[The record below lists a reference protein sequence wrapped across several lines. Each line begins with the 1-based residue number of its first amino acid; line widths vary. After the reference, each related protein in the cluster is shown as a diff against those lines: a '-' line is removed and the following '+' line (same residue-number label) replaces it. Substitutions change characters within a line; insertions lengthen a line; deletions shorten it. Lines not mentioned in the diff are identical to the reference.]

1 MWPYC
6 VYKPLYLKH
15 LKMQVGILGY
25 VGGGILG
32 GCRIPGDTAVSSGY
46 RFRRS
51 RSVSWG
57 YRGIP
62 RIPCTI
68 GVLRSRGILGHP
80 KCPEDTIGPG
90 MPRYPGDSAVS
101 PGCPRCPGIPDILR
115 IPPCVL
121 GYRILRIPS
130 PYPRM
135 PEVSSRYPP
144 YPSGPLDANLRF
156 QMKCVII
163 SKKQNGIEPR
173 ARG

>member
-90 MPRYPGDSAVS
+90 MPRVSWGFRGIPRMPAVS
-101 PGCPRCPGIPDILR
+101 WDTRYPQDTPVCPGIPYPQDIVTVSQDAPGILT
-115 IPPCVL
+115 IPP
-121 GYRILRIPS
+121 I
-130 PYPRM
+130 YPRT
-135 PEVSSRYPP
+135 PTYVFR
-144 YPSGPLDANLRF
+144 
-156 QMKCVII
+156 
-163 SKKQNGIEPR
+163 
-173 ARG
+173 